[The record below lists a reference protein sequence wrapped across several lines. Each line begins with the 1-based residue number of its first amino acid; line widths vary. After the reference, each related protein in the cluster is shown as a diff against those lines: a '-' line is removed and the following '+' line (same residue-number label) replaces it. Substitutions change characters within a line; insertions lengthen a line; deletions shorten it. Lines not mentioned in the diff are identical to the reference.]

1 MKDTLAVGDTTT
13 FHYVVADNKTVP
25 DLYPES
31 KEYQIMPPVF
41 ATGFMVGLL
50 EWSAI
55 IALRAVIEDG
65 EGSLGTLV
73 DIKHSAPAPP
83 GAELTVTAVCTNVA
97 PPYFEWD
104 VTAVD
109 GDVAAS
115 GRHGRNVIDTARFL
129 RRVEAKA
136 QRLAGHPATARSR
149 P

>member
-1 MKDTLAVGDTTT
+1 MKSTLAVGDTTT

-31 KEYQIMPPVF
+31 QDYQIMPRVF

-73 DIKHSAPAPP
+73 DIKHSAPTPP
-83 GAELTVTAVCTNVA
+83 GAELTVTAVCTKAA

-104 VTAVD
+104 VTAVDCD

-136 QRLAGHPATARSR
+136 QRLVGHPATA
-149 P
+149 